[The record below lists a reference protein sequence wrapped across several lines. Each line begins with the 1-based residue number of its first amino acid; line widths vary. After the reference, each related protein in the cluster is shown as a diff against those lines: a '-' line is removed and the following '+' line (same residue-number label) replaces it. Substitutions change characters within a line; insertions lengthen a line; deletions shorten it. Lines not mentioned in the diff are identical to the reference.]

1 MTSIGF
7 PVSLNQYSA
16 FSMNSEQIFHGKQAI
31 IMQEGKDITGCTTSP
46 VITDETG
53 TFLTCLPY
61 YRKRINYTGE
71 RFVNLLLFISGSIF
85 ACTLILV
92 FTKPRGLGIG
102 YSALVGGAVSVLL
115 GVTSLEDIVRVLYI
129 VWNPT
134 LTFIAIVIITMVFD
148 ESGFFTYAATRLE
161 KIAHGSPI
169 RLFILII
176 LFGSFVSAF
185 FANDGAA
192 LVLTPI
198 IYWVLSSTDIPR
210 KSYLP
215 YIMAVGFIA
224 DTASLPFVIS
234 NLTNILATSFFDIH
248 FLQYAEAMIIPDAVA
263 VLTSLAV
270 LLAMYGKSL
279 PESFT
284 TVKNVNQQDA
294 IKDRRIFSMA
304 LPVLGI
310 LAVIYSIGGIYS
322 IPVAIF
328 AFPGSLIILL
338 IAWQGKK
345 IDTKKILKESPWQ
358 IILFSIG
365 MYVIV
370 YGMAEQGL
378 AAMAAGVL
386 IDVSA
391 FPGPL
396 NLVFSG
402 YFMSAL
408 AAVMNNLPSI
418 MLGNLAIRSS
428 GLGLQYVYVNVI
440 ANDIGPKFTTIGS
453 LATLIWIYTVKKKI
467 GITISWRYYM
477 GTGFLMALPVLTTT
491 LLALWVVT
499 II

>member
-1 MTSIGF
+1 MLYWSHC
-7 PVSLNQYSA
+7 P
-16 FSMNSEQIFHGKQAI
+16 AI
-31 IMQEGKDITGCTTSP
+31 TEKT
-46 VITDETG
+46 VR
-53 TFLTCLPY
+53 FLPCLPY
-61 YRKRINYTGE
+61 YRKRIKYTGE
-71 RFVNLLLFISGSIF
+71 RSVNLLLYISGSIF

-92 FTKPRGLGIG
+92 FTRPKGLGIG
-102 YSALVGGAVSVLL
+102 YSAMAGGAVSVLL
-115 GVTSLEDIVRVLYI
+115 GVTSLEDIVRVMYI

-148 ESGFFTYAATRLE
+148 ESGFFTYVASRLE
-161 KIAHGSPI
+161 KIAGGSPI
-169 RLFILII
+169 KLFVLII
-176 LFGSFVSAF
+176 LFGAFVSAF

-248 FLQYAEAMIIPDAVA
+248 FLQYAETMIIPDAVA

-270 LLAMYGKSL
+270 LMAIYGKSL
-279 PESFT
+279 PATFT
-284 TVKNVNQQDA
+284 TVKSISQEDT
-294 IKDRRIFSMA
+294 IKDRRIFRMA
-304 LPVLGI
+304 LPVLVI

-328 AFPGSLIILL
+328 AFPGSIVILS

-345 IDTKKILKESPWQ
+345 IDTIRILRESPWQ
-358 IILFSIG
+358 IVLFSIG
-365 MYVIV
+365 MYMIV

-378 AAMAAGVL
+378 AAMAADVL
-386 IDVSA
+386 IRISA
-391 FPGPL
+391 IPGPL

-428 GLGLQYVYVNVI
+428 GLGIQYVYVNVI

-453 LATLIWIYTVKKKI
+453 LATLIWIYTVKKKT
-467 GITISWRYYM
+467 GITISWKYYM
-477 GTGFLMALPVLTTT
+477 GTGFLMAFPVLTAT
-491 LLALWVVT
+491 LLALWAES

>member
-1 MTSIGF
+1 M
-7 PVSLNQYSA
+7 
-16 FSMNSEQIFHGKQAI
+16 
-31 IMQEGKDITGCTTSP
+31 
-46 VITDETG
+46 
-53 TFLTCLPY
+53 
-61 YRKRINYTGE
+61 
-71 RFVNLLLFISGSIF
+71 NLLLYISGSIF

-102 YSALVGGAVSVLL
+102 YSALAGGIVSVML
-115 GVTSLEDIVRVLYI
+115 GVTSFEDIVRVMYT

-134 LTFIAIVIITMVFD
+134 LTFIAIVFITMVFD
-148 ESGFFTYAATRLE
+148 ESGFFTYVASRIE
-161 KIAHGSPI
+161 RIAGGSPI
-169 RLFILII
+169 KLFILLI

-198 IYWVLSSTDIPR
+198 VYWVLSSTDIPR
-210 KSYLP
+210 MSYLP

-248 FLQYAEAMIIPDAVA
+248 FLQYAEIMIIPDAVA

-270 LLAMYGKSL
+270 LMAIYGKSL
-279 PESFT
+279 PASFT
-284 TVKNVNQQDA
+284 TVKSISQEDT
-294 IKDRRIFSMA
+294 IKDRRIFGMA
-304 LPVLGI
+304 LPVLVI
-310 LAVIYSIGGIYS
+310 LAVIYSIGGLYS

-328 AFPGSLIILL
+328 AFPGSALILF
-338 IAWQGKK
+338 IAWKGKK
-345 IDTKKILKESPWQ
+345 IDTRRILRESPWQ
-358 IILFSIG
+358 IVLFSIG

-378 AAMAAGVL
+378 AAIAADVL
-386 IDVSA
+386 LDISSM
-391 FPGPL
+391 PGPL

-402 YFMSAL
+402 YFMAVL

-428 GLGLQYVYVNVI
+428 GLGIQYVYVNVI

-453 LATLIWIYTVKKKI
+453 LATLIWIYAVKKKT

-477 GTGFLMALPVLTTT
+477 GTGFLMAFPVLTAVLLTLWALTT
-491 LLALWVVT
+491 F
-499 II
+499 